1 MSAVQEV
8 VVPEPDTGVS
18 KLPWL
23 SVVNRVQRRGT
34 VPTSE
39 QLNEWVEAVAATNSR
54 QAFAALFKHFAPRVK
69 AYMMLCGSSET
80 SAEELAQETMVS
92 LWRKAKLFDPNRA
105 ALSTWI
111 FAIARN
117 LRVDSLRR
125 DNVPLVPDEED
136 LATQLVD
143 PGPAVE
149 DCVWTGE
156 NAVRIRLAMS
166 QLSPEQKHLLS
177 LSFFKDHPHPE
188 IAQELGLPLGT
199 VKSRIR
205 RALARLRELLEGM
218 QQ

>member
-1 MSAVQEV
+1 M
-8 VVPEPDTGVS
+8 
-18 KLPWL
+18 
-23 SVVNRVQRRGT
+23 
-34 VPTSE
+34 PTSE
-39 QLNEWVEAVAATNSR
+39 QLNEWVEAVAAANNR

-69 AYMMLCGSSET
+69 SYMMLCGSSET

-92 LWRKAKLFDPNRA
+92 LWRKAKLFDPKRA

-143 PGPAVE
+143 PGPALE
-149 DCVWTGE
+149 DGVWTGQ
-156 NAVRIRLAMS
+156 NAVRVRLAMA

-177 LSFFKDHPHPE
+177 LSFSKITP
-188 IAQELGLPLGT
+188 IQ
-199 VKSRIR
+199 
-205 RALARLRELLEGM
+205 RLRKSLGFPWAL
-218 QQ
+218 